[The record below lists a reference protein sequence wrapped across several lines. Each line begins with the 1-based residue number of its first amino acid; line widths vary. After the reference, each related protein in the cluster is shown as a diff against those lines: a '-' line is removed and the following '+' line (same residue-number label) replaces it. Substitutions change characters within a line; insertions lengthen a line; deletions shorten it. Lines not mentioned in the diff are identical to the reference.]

1 MDGTAGNVPAWG
13 YKILTCAPDE
23 VIEILAPRL
32 ADTDLAKR
40 ERATVALGHMG
51 SAAAPGIERIKA
63 AIDKASSDHEK
74 RLLAWCLRE
83 IGRE

>member
-1 MDGTAGNVPAWG
+1 
-13 YKILTCAPDE
+13 
-23 VIEILAPRL
+23 
-32 ADTDLAKR
+32 
-40 ERATVALGHMG
+40 MG

-74 RLLAWCLRE
+74 RLLAWCLKE